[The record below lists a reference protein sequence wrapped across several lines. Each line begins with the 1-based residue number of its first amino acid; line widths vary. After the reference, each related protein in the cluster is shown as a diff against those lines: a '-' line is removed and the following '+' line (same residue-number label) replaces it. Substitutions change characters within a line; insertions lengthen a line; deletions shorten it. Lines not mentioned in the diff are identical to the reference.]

1 MEPQKVPRVG
11 ELVIATISKISKFG
25 AYCRLPE
32 YGDLEVFL
40 PVREVSSGWIKNI
53 REKIHEGQTLVCT
66 VIFYDKEKGA
76 IDVSLKRVSPSASKE
91 KIRVYNLEKRLSALF
106 MQSIKMSKEQP
117 NKDALIATAFQE
129 FGTYT
134 NLVNNATA
142 NTKEYVQSKLPK
154 KLKEAIVKVLES
166 NKKQKRHIVSYI
178 ATLYT
183 YNTLSGATELKN
195 IINSIK
201 DIGVNVT
208 YIGAPKY
215 RLVSEGDDYTIAEE
229 KIRKAEELVKEKL
242 KKGVFEIEK
251 EKRRKEKE
259 DIMSTI
265 GA

>member
-1 MEPQKVPRVG
+1 MDPQKLPRVG
-11 ELVIATISKISKFG
+11 ELVIANISKISKFG

-32 YGDLEVFL
+32 YNELEVFL

-91 KIRVYNLEKRLSALF
+91 KTRSYNLEKRLAALF
-106 MQSIKMSKEQP
+106 LQTIKVAKEQQ
-117 NKDALIATAFQE
+117 NKDELIRTALAE

-134 NLVNNATA
+134 NLVNNATS
-142 NTKEYVQSKLPK
+142 NTKEFTISKLPK
-154 KLKEAIVKVLES
+154 KLKESIIKVLES
-166 NKKQKRHIVSYI
+166 NRKQKRHVVSYM
-178 ATLYT
+178 ATFYT
-183 YNTLSGATELKN
+183 YNTISGATEIRNLINMIKN
-195 IINSIK
+195 I
-201 DIGVNVT
+201 GVDVT

-215 RLVSEGDDYTIAEE
+215 RLMAEGEDYSVAEE
-229 KIRKAEELVKEKL
+229 KIKKAEELMKEKL

-259 DIMSTI
+259 DIMATI